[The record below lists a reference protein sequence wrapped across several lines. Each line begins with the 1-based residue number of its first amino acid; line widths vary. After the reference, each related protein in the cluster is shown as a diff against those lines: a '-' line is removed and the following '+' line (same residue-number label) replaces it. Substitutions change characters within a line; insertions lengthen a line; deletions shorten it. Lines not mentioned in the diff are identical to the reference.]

1 MVMSIDRAHYENFK
15 RGSKTYFYSSLFFPR
30 GVRRDVFTL
39 YGFVRTAD
47 DFVDAVPQDIAGFRR
62 FREEYH
68 RALGVGHTYNPIIE
82 SFVELLERKDFDPQW
97 VNAFFSSME
106 MDLTQKNHFTLDE
119 VLEYIYGS
127 GEVIGLFMAKIMG
140 LSRDS
145 YPYARILGRAM
156 QYINFIRDIEEDRQM
171 GRTYLPLEDS
181 GLDSLDYEH
190 TLAKSDIFRHFIQ
203 VQIERYR
210 EWQAEAEKGF
220 AYIPRSYLIPIK
232 TASDMYKWTAHI
244 IEHNP
249 FVVYYEKVKPSRNR
263 IIIQALLNTL
273 RPMERRSKF
282 P

>member
-1 MVMSIDRAHYENFK
+1 MSIDRVHYENFK
-15 RGSKTYFYSSLFFPR
+15 RGSKTYFYSSLFFPK

-62 FREEYH
+62 FTDEYH
-68 RALGVGHTYNPIIE
+68 HALGGGHTNNAIIE
-82 SFVELLERKDFDPQW
+82 SFVELLEQKDFDPQW

-106 MDLTQKNHFTLDE
+106 MDITKKIHITLDE

-140 LSRDS
+140 LSPDS

-156 QYINFIRDIEEDRQM
+156 QYMNFIRDIQEDRQL
-171 GRTYLPLEDS
+171 GRMYLPLKDS

-190 TLAKSDIFRHFIQ
+190 TCHNSNIFCHFIHA
-203 VQIERYR
+203 QIERYR

-232 TASDMYKWTAHI
+232 TASDMYKWTARI
-244 IEHNP
+244 IERNP
-249 FVVYYEKVKPSRNR
+249 FVVYYEKAKPSRSR
-263 IIIQALLNTL
+263 IVIQALLNTL
-273 RPMERRSKF
+273 RPMGRGAKLT
-282 P
+282 